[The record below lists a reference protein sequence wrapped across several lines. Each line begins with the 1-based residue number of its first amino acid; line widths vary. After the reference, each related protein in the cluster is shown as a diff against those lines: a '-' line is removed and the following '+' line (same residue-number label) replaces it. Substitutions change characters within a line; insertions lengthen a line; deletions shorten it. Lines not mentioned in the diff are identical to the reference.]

1 MRSCVMK
8 GYMNHRVVIG
18 AAFGAIVLTIAAVVS
33 CRNGSKAGAGVA
45 ASPAPGSVSSQH
57 VPFISEKSDT
67 DGRTSITA
75 KDAVNSS
82 PCEKAG
88 GTSDLKTAEKQQAP
102 AATTTGQKQSDR
114 PGAYV
119 QDKVLH
125 KHHDGVSNGGL
136 VLAAA
141 GPEDA
146 LRIAKDWNIPG
157 KNYPDQCQPFA
168 DELFRRMDAAG
179 VEAYKVKFSWESY
192 NFTAR
197 TRNGAHV
204 MVVFKDVRG
213 RYYGM
218 DNMALQ
224 PVWLRGDSA
233 EAWTEF
239 FAGMDLGVRVLDCVA
254 SRAARNH
261 ARTVVAV
268 R

>member
-1 MRSCVMK
+1 
-8 GYMNHRVVIG
+8 MNHRVAVG

-33 CRNGSKAGAGVA
+33 CRNDSKAGAGVA
-45 ASPAPGSVSSQH
+45 ASPAPGSVSSQPA
-57 VPFISEKSDT
+57 PFMPEKSDT
-67 DGRTSITA
+67 NTHTSSTA
-75 KDAVNSS
+75 QGTVNPS
-82 PCEKAG
+82 PCKNTP
-88 GTSDLKTAEKQQAP
+88 GTPDLKTAGKQQVP
-102 AATTTGQKQSDR
+102 AVRTTGKKQSDR

-125 KHHDGVSNGGL
+125 KQHDGVSNSGL

-141 GPEDA
+141 GPDDA

-157 KNYPDQCQPFA
+157 KNYPEQCQPFA

-204 MVVFKDVRG
+204 MVVFKDARG

-261 ARTVVAV
+261 ARAVVAV